1 MGTHPLLISTGF
13 LKYPLELKK
22 TSVRTEEKLQLVYT
36 EFFFQFLLKF
46 YFSSN
51 GYFKKPVEINRGWRH
66 QKVILRLTDLFRVSV
81 QLWNFQA
88 RFSVTRLVHERIL
101 GMLADFPEVML
112 IQNWKKFDQYSTH
125 SELYYTKS
133 TEINIFTRT
142 FLRSKSN
149 CIYCQIV
156 TKIFIKDLH
165 QLKPLQNKKGQKNLG
180 YPRKK
185 QSFYKE

>member
-1 MGTHPLLISTGF
+1 M
-13 LKYPLELKK
+13 
-22 TSVRTEEKLQLVYT
+22 
-36 EFFFQFLLKF
+36 
-46 YFSSN
+46 
-51 GYFKKPVEINRGWRH
+51 
-66 QKVILRLTDLFRVSV
+66 SV

-133 TEINIFTRT
+133 MEINIFTRT
-142 FLRSKSN
+142 FLRSKSD
-149 CIYCQIV
+149 CIYWQIV

-165 QLKPLQNKKGQKNLG
+165 RLVAASYIIGTYLYSLELGKKRYLLKFKSCWISAVNLIYQPQWKSSNQERLLNCTTNCTIWLFSG
-180 YPRKK
+180 VNIVSCTLVPA
-185 QSFYKE
+185 

>member
-1 MGTHPLLISTGF
+1 MHFLFLI
-13 LKYPLELKK
+13 Y
-22 TSVRTEEKLQLVYT
+22 
-36 EFFFQFLLKF
+36 
-46 YFSSN
+46 
-51 GYFKKPVEINRGWRH
+51 WRH
-66 QKVILRLTDLFRVSV
+66 QQVILRLTDLFRMSV

-112 IQNWKKFDQYSTH
+112 IQNWKKFYQYSTH

-142 FLRSKSN
+142 FLRSKSD
-149 CIYCQIV
+149 CIYWQIV

-165 QLKPLQNKKGQKNLG
+165 PLVAASYNIGI
-180 YPRKK
+180 YV
-185 QSFYKE
+185 SFILYFRLLVFGILVTLVLWFSFCFFLSCPSCLEKCNQRLCNIFIFS

>member
-1 MGTHPLLISTGF
+1 MVYNFCIVSF
-13 LKYPLELKK
+13 VILKTP
-22 TSVRTEEKLQLVYT
+22 
-36 EFFFQFLLKF
+36 
-46 YFSSN
+46 
-51 GYFKKPVEINRGWRH
+51 
-66 QKVILRLTDLFRVSV
+66 KVILRLTDLFRMSV

-133 TEINIFTRT
+133 MEINIFTRT
-142 FLRSKSN
+142 FLRSKSD
-149 CIYCQIV
+149 CIYWQIV

-165 QLKPLQNKKGQKNLG
+165 PLVAASYNIGI
-180 YPRKK
+180 YV
-185 QSFYKE
+185 SFILYFRLLVFGILVTLVLWFSFCFFLSCPSCLEKCNQRLCNIFIFS